1 MFVIIVDFLIKE
13 EEVENFKPLMLEN
26 ARASLMDEPGCRQ
39 FDVCFDIED
48 ARKCFLYEVYDSKAA
63 FDEHLLTGHF
73 KTFDAAVGPMLENKH
88 VRALNLIQGTTLS
101 TLDKTL

>member
-26 ARASLMDEPGCRQ
+26 ARASLMYEPGCRQ

-48 ARKCFLYEVYDSKAA
+48 SRKCFLYEVYDSTDA

-73 KTFDAAVGPMLENKH
+73 KTFDAAVGSMLENKH
-88 VRALNLIQGTTLS
+88 VRALNLIQGTTLPTAYR
-101 TLDKTL
+101 TL